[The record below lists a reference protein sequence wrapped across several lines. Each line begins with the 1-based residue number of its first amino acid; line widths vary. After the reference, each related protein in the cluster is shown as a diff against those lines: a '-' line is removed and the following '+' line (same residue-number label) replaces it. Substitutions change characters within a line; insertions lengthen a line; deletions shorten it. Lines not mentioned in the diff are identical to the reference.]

1 MYPEYDNDGLY
12 PTGKSYLF
20 INISL
25 LYLISTN
32 NENDFSLS
40 HFFILPV
47 GNLCRSKK
55 IKVSC
60 IGNSVTYGYLL
71 PEREVNAYPAQLQRL
86 LGEKYAVANF
96 GKSGATLLR
105 KGHRPYTEQEEY
117 RQALEY
123 AGDMVVIHLGLNDTD
138 PVTGPITGTI
148 LYGLH
153 RFDRSFESQPPL

>member
-40 HFFILPV
+40 HFLFYLSAIYA
-47 GNLCRSKK
+47 GQK

-123 AGDMVVIHLGLNDTD
+123 AGDMVVIHLGLKTRT
-138 PVTGPITGTI
+138 PVTGPTTGTI
-148 LYGLH
+148 LYGIT
-153 RFDRSFESQPPL
+153 PI